1 MDPPSER
8 RLTMQVLEDRPRE
21 AVLGSEVAHDAVGPD
36 ARASP
41 LTSKRQSDSTR
52 LASFRSS
59 SSRSFLASAA
69 RASSQ
74 AEARVVDSE
83 IRRRT
88 SIKIGWCGEAAI
100 VHWTN

>member
-41 LTSKRQSDSTR
+41 LHHTDADAECPLALALVALDVKEAKRLDPLGLLQII
-52 LASFRSS
+52 LVPE
-59 SSRSFLASAA
+59 LL
-69 RASSQ
+69 
-74 AEARVVDSE
+74 SE
-83 IRRRT
+83 RRT
-88 SIKIGWCGEAAI
+88 GIEPS
-100 VHWTN
+100 